1 MWISKIAGGVAL
13 LLCFLLVAASQ
24 SEAKVR
30 WYKDKDQPAYRV
42 EFHAGS
48 RQILSGM
55 FVSANLHA
63 LKCSDGG
70 VLLGGFPIKRVRLR
84 NGRFR
89 TTSSDTIGEGGSWEL
104 TVRGKMQGDAIRGVL
119 TFNYTYLSPK
129 HSSECWSGKGKR
141 DPRVH
146 FVART
151 ATASR

>member
-1 MWISKIAGGVAL
+1 ML
-13 LLCFLLVAASQ
+13 LAASP

-42 EFHAGS
+42 ELHAGS
-48 RQILSGM
+48 NQILAGM
-55 FVSANLHA
+55 FVSANRHA

-70 VLLGGFPIKRVRLR
+70 VLLGGFPIKRVEFR

-104 TVRGKMQGDAIRGVL
+104 TIRG
-119 TFNYTYLSPK
+119 TTKGDTIRGALSF
-129 HSSECWSGKGKR
+129 HYRNVSSESSSECWSGKGR
-141 DPRVH
+141 ADPLIH

-151 ATASR
+151 AAASR